1 MQTELIDCT
10 VVSYANPDICILKLL
25 CVVFLYIITYFNKK
39 INIIQFRYINYD
51 NNLSRIVIITKRLPP
66 FPQTTAVQTV
76 TCVEL
81 SRKVW
86 ILPGGCGML
95 RVGGDNMRKAIVIAV
110 AALLLTACSSM
121 AEKEKPQVASAETT
135 TTTTQST
142 TTTALHTTSTTQATT
157 TSSSSSARVESTT
170 TTHSTTQ
177 LSTTTAK
184 PTATTSTTKASN
196 TTIKKTVQTTATATK
211 QTTSTSKAVQ
221 TSASIA
227 SKKVVW
233 SDLMLAWRHISERKN
248 ITQAEQE
255 LIRNDILNYGL
266 KKFNGKTKI
275 HCHVGNDNFDIAYLK
290 PIRMTVQGELTDWT
304 QHAHLDASVDT
315 DSLALINYAKT
326 EQEIYD
332 IVAWTRS
339 DSLRLIDFGLYSRYE
354 LSTMYGDLE
363 YASDIHFNVGFDGTY
378 IWFLNEDYYL

>member
-1 MQTELIDCT
+1 
-10 VVSYANPDICILKLL
+10 
-25 CVVFLYIITYFNKK
+25 
-39 INIIQFRYINYD
+39 
-51 NNLSRIVIITKRLPP
+51 
-66 FPQTTAVQTV
+66 
-76 TCVEL
+76 
-81 SRKVW
+81 
-86 ILPGGCGML
+86 ML
-95 RVGGDNMRKAIVIAV
+95 RVGGDTMRKAFVIAV

-142 TTTALHTTSTTQATT
+142 TTTTFHTTSTTQATT
-157 TSSSSSARVESTT
+157 SYSYSARVELTTTNQTTTQSSTT
-170 TTHSTTQ
+170 TT
-177 LSTTTAK
+177 K
-184 PTATTSTTKASN
+184 PTATTTTTTKASS
-196 TTIKKTVQTTATATK
+196 TTTSKAVQTTAVTHPTTA
-211 QTTSTSKAVQ
+211 TSKAVQ
-221 TSASIA
+221 TSASTA

-275 HCHVGNDNFDIAYLK
+275 HCHVGNDHFDIAYLK
-290 PIRMTVQGELTDWT
+290 PIKMTVQRELTDWT

-315 DSLALINYAKT
+315 DSLALINYAKS

-363 YASDIHFNVGFDGTY
+363 YASDINFNVGFDGTY

>member
-1 MQTELIDCT
+1 
-10 VVSYANPDICILKLL
+10 
-25 CVVFLYIITYFNKK
+25 
-39 INIIQFRYINYD
+39 
-51 NNLSRIVIITKRLPP
+51 
-66 FPQTTAVQTV
+66 
-76 TCVEL
+76 
-81 SRKVW
+81 
-86 ILPGGCGML
+86 
-95 RVGGDNMRKAIVIAV
+95 MRKSFVIAI
-110 AALLLTACSSM
+110 AALLLTACSGM
-121 AEKEKPQVASAETT
+121 AEKEKTQTVSTETT

-142 TTTALHTTSTTQATT
+142 TTPTLHTTSTTQGT
-157 TSSSSSARVESTT
+157 TSCSSSAIAKSTT
-170 TTHSTTQ
+170 TTQSTTQ
-177 LSTTTAK
+177 PSTTIVK
-184 PTATTSTTKASN
+184 PTATTTTTQASN

-211 QTTSTSKAVQ
+211 PTTATSKAVQ
-221 TSASIA
+221 TSASSA

-275 HCHVGNDNFDIAYLK
+275 HCHVGNDHFDIAYLK
-290 PIRMTVQGELTDWT
+290 PIKMTVQRELTDWM

-315 DSLALINYAKT
+315 DSLMLINYAKS

>member
-1 MQTELIDCT
+1 
-10 VVSYANPDICILKLL
+10 
-25 CVVFLYIITYFNKK
+25 
-39 INIIQFRYINYD
+39 
-51 NNLSRIVIITKRLPP
+51 
-66 FPQTTAVQTV
+66 
-76 TCVEL
+76 
-81 SRKVW
+81 
-86 ILPGGCGML
+86 ML
-95 RVGGDNMRKAIVIAV
+95 RVGGDTMRKAIVIAI

-121 AEKEKPQVASAETT
+121 AEKEKPQTVSTETS

-142 TTTALHTTSTTQATT
+142 TTPTLHTTSTTQATT
-157 TSSSSSARVESTT
+157 SCSYSARVELTTPTQTT
-170 TTHSTTQ
+170 TQS
-177 LSTTTAK
+177 STTTAK
-184 PTATTSTTKASN
+184 PTATTTTTKQANS

-211 QTTSTSKAVQ
+211 QTTATSKAVQ
-221 TSASIA
+221 TTTAKPA
-227 SKKVVW
+227 QKVVW

-275 HCHVGNDNFDIAYLK
+275 HCHVGNDHFDIAYLK
-290 PIRMTVQGELTDWT
+290 PIKMTVQRELTDWT
-304 QHAHLDASVDT
+304 QHAHLDASVDA
-315 DSLALINYAKT
+315 DSLALINYAKS

>member
-1 MQTELIDCT
+1 
-10 VVSYANPDICILKLL
+10 
-25 CVVFLYIITYFNKK
+25 
-39 INIIQFRYINYD
+39 
-51 NNLSRIVIITKRLPP
+51 
-66 FPQTTAVQTV
+66 
-76 TCVEL
+76 
-81 SRKVW
+81 
-86 ILPGGCGML
+86 
-95 RVGGDNMRKAIVIAV
+95 MRKAFVISV

-121 AEKEKPQVASAETT
+121 AEKEKPQAESTKTT
-135 TTTTQST
+135 TTTTAT
-142 TTTALHTTSTTQATT
+142 TTPTPHTTSTTQRTT
-157 TSSSSSARVESTT
+157 TCSSSAKIESTT
-170 TTHSTTQ
+170 TTQSSTT
-177 LSTTTAK
+177 LAK
-184 PTATTSTTKASN
+184 PTATTTTTTTKSY
-196 TTIKKTVQTTATATK
+196 TTTKKAAQTTTAAKQTTA
-211 QTTSTSKAVQ
+211 TSKAVQ
-221 TSASIA
+221 ATASSASN
-227 SKKVVW
+227 KVVW

-275 HCHVGNDNFDIAYLK
+275 HCHVGNDHFDIAYLK
-290 PIRMTVQGELTDWT
+290 PIKMTVQRELTDWT

-315 DSLALINYAKT
+315 DSLALINYAKS

-378 IWFLNEDYYL
+378 IWFLNEDYYV

>member
-1 MQTELIDCT
+1 
-10 VVSYANPDICILKLL
+10 
-25 CVVFLYIITYFNKK
+25 
-39 INIIQFRYINYD
+39 
-51 NNLSRIVIITKRLPP
+51 
-66 FPQTTAVQTV
+66 
-76 TCVEL
+76 
-81 SRKVW
+81 
-86 ILPGGCGML
+86 
-95 RVGGDNMRKAIVIAV
+95 MRKAFVIAV
-110 AALLLTACSSM
+110 AALLLTACSSI

-135 TTTTQST
+135 TTTT
-142 TTTALHTTSTTQATT
+142 LHTTSTTQTP
-157 TSSSSSARVESTT
+157 TSCSSSAEVESTT
-170 TTHSTTQ
+170 TQTSIQSSTTK
-177 LSTTTAK
+177 AK
-184 PTATTSTTKASN
+184 PTATTTTTTQAIRTTTSKA
-196 TTIKKTVQTTATATK
+196 VQTTTATK
-211 QTTSTSKAVQ
+211 PATTSSKAVQ
-221 TSASIA
+221 TSASSA

-233 SDLMLAWRHISERKN
+233 SDLMLAWRHISERKT

-275 HCHVGNDNFDIAYLK
+275 HCHVGNDHFDIAYLK
-290 PIRMTVQGELTDWT
+290 PIKMTVQRELTDWT

-315 DSLALINYAKT
+315 DSLALINYAKS

-339 DSLRLIDFGLYSRYE
+339 NSLRLIDFGLYSRYE

>member
-1 MQTELIDCT
+1 
-10 VVSYANPDICILKLL
+10 
-25 CVVFLYIITYFNKK
+25 
-39 INIIQFRYINYD
+39 
-51 NNLSRIVIITKRLPP
+51 
-66 FPQTTAVQTV
+66 
-76 TCVEL
+76 
-81 SRKVW
+81 
-86 ILPGGCGML
+86 ML
-95 RVGGDNMRKAIVIAV
+95 RVGGDTMRKAFVISV
-110 AALLLTACSSM
+110 AALLLTACSGM
-121 AEKEKPQVASAETT
+121 AEKEKPHTVSTETT
-135 TTTTQST
+135 TTTTQPNITSMYQVTIETQPT
-142 TTTALHTTSTTQATT
+142 TTCSGSTKA
-157 TSSSSSARVESTT
+157 ESIT
-170 TTHSTTQ
+170 TTHSTTP
-177 LSTTTAK
+177 STTTTK
-184 PTATTSTTKASN
+184 PTAATTTTHANSTTTSKAM
-196 TTIKKTVQTTATATK
+196 QTTTAAK
-211 QTTSTSKAVQ
+211 HTTSTSKAVQ
-221 TSASIA
+221 TSTATA

-233 SDLMLAWRHISERKN
+233 SNLMLAWRHISERKN

-255 LIRNDILNYGL
+255 LIRNDILSYGL

-275 HCHVGNDNFDIAYLK
+275 HCHVGNDHFNISYLK
-290 PIRMTVQGELTDWT
+290 PIKMTVQRELTDWT

>member
-1 MQTELIDCT
+1 
-10 VVSYANPDICILKLL
+10 
-25 CVVFLYIITYFNKK
+25 
-39 INIIQFRYINYD
+39 
-51 NNLSRIVIITKRLPP
+51 
-66 FPQTTAVQTV
+66 
-76 TCVEL
+76 
-81 SRKVW
+81 
-86 ILPGGCGML
+86 
-95 RVGGDNMRKAIVIAV
+95 MRKAFVIAV

-135 TTTTQST
+135 TTTT
-142 TTTALHTTSTTQATT
+142 LHTTSTTQTP
-157 TSSSSSARVESTT
+157 TSCSSSAEVESTT
-170 TTHSTTQ
+170 TQTSIQSSTTK
-177 LSTTTAK
+177 AK
-184 PTATTSTTKASN
+184 PTATTTTTTQAIRTTTSKA
-196 TTIKKTVQTTATATK
+196 VQTTTATK
-211 QTTSTSKAVQ
+211 PATTSSKAVQ
-221 TSASIA
+221 TSASSA

-275 HCHVGNDNFDIAYLK
+275 HCHVGNDHFDIAYLK
-290 PIRMTVQGELTDWT
+290 PIKMTVQRELTDWT

-315 DSLALINYAKT
+315 DSLALINYAKS

-339 DSLRLIDFGLYSRYE
+339 DSLRLIDFGLHSRYE
-354 LSTMYGDLE
+354 LSLMNGGLK

-378 IWFLNEDYYL
+378 IWFLNEDYYV

>member
-1 MQTELIDCT
+1 
-10 VVSYANPDICILKLL
+10 
-25 CVVFLYIITYFNKK
+25 
-39 INIIQFRYINYD
+39 
-51 NNLSRIVIITKRLPP
+51 
-66 FPQTTAVQTV
+66 
-76 TCVEL
+76 
-81 SRKVW
+81 
-86 ILPGGCGML
+86 ML
-95 RVGGDNMRKAIVIAV
+95 RVGGDTMRKTFVIAI
-110 AALLLTACSSM
+110 AALLLTACSGI
-121 AEKEKPQVASAETT
+121 AEKEKTQTVSTETT
-135 TTTTQST
+135 TTTTQSAT
-142 TTTALHTTSTTQATT
+142 TTTLHTTSSTQATT
-157 TSSSSSARVESTT
+157 RCSNSAKVESTT
-170 TTHSTTQ
+170 TTQASTQ
-177 LSTTTAK
+177 SSTTTAK
-184 PTATTSTTKASN
+184 PTATTTTTHANSTTTSKA
-196 TTIKKTVQTTATATK
+196 VQTTATATK
-211 QTTSTSKAVQ
+211 QTTATSKAVL
-221 TSASIA
+221 TSAATA

-275 HCHVGNDNFDIAYLK
+275 HCHVGNDHFDIAYLK
-290 PIRMTVQGELTDWT
+290 PIKMTVQRELTGWT

-315 DSLALINYAKT
+315 DSLALINYAKS

-354 LSTMYGDLE
+354 LSVRYGDLE

>member
-1 MQTELIDCT
+1 
-10 VVSYANPDICILKLL
+10 
-25 CVVFLYIITYFNKK
+25 
-39 INIIQFRYINYD
+39 
-51 NNLSRIVIITKRLPP
+51 
-66 FPQTTAVQTV
+66 
-76 TCVEL
+76 
-81 SRKVW
+81 
-86 ILPGGCGML
+86 ML
-95 RVGGDNMRKAIVIAV
+95 RVGGDTMRKTLVIAI
-110 AALLLTACSSM
+110 AALLLTACNGM
-121 AEKEKPQVASAETT
+121 AEKEKTHTVSTETT

-142 TTTALHTTSTTQATT
+142 TTTLHTTRTTQAP
-157 TSSSSSARVESTT
+157 TSYSSSAEVESTT
-170 TTHSTTQ
+170 TTQTTTLSSTT
-177 LSTTTAK
+177 LEK
-184 PTATTSTTKASN
+184 PTATTTTTTQTSSTTTKKA
-196 TTIKKTVQTTATATK
+196 VQTTAAAK
-211 QTTSTSKAVQ
+211 QTTTSKAVQ
-221 TSASIA
+221 TSAAST

-275 HCHVGNDNFDIAYLK
+275 HCHVGNDHFDIAYLK
-290 PIRMTVQGELTDWT
+290 PIKMTVQRELTDWT

-315 DSLALINYAKT
+315 DSLALINYAKS

>member
-1 MQTELIDCT
+1 
-10 VVSYANPDICILKLL
+10 
-25 CVVFLYIITYFNKK
+25 
-39 INIIQFRYINYD
+39 
-51 NNLSRIVIITKRLPP
+51 
-66 FPQTTAVQTV
+66 
-76 TCVEL
+76 
-81 SRKVW
+81 
-86 ILPGGCGML
+86 
-95 RVGGDNMRKAIVIAV
+95 MRKAFVIAV
-110 AALLLTACSSM
+110 AALLLTACSSI

-135 TTTTQST
+135 TTTT
-142 TTTALHTTSTTQATT
+142 LHTTSTTQTP
-157 TSSSSSARVESTT
+157 TSCSSSAEVESTT
-170 TTHSTTQ
+170 TQTSIQSSTTK
-177 LSTTTAK
+177 AK
-184 PTATTSTTKASN
+184 PTATTTTTTQAIRTTTSKA
-196 TTIKKTVQTTATATK
+196 VQTTTATK
-211 QTTSTSKAVQ
+211 PATTSSKAVQ
-221 TSASIA
+221 TSASSA

-275 HCHVGNDNFDIAYLK
+275 HCHVGNDHFDIAYLK
-290 PIRMTVQGELTDWT
+290 PIKMTVQRELTDWT

-315 DSLALINYAKT
+315 DSLALINYAKS

-339 DSLRLIDFGLYSRYE
+339 NSLRLIDFGLYSRYE

>member
-1 MQTELIDCT
+1 
-10 VVSYANPDICILKLL
+10 
-25 CVVFLYIITYFNKK
+25 
-39 INIIQFRYINYD
+39 
-51 NNLSRIVIITKRLPP
+51 
-66 FPQTTAVQTV
+66 
-76 TCVEL
+76 
-81 SRKVW
+81 
-86 ILPGGCGML
+86 ML
-95 RVGGDNMRKAIVIAV
+95 RVGGDTMRKSFVIAI

-121 AEKEKPQVASAETT
+121 AEKEKTQATSTETT

-142 TTTALHTTSTTQATT
+142 TTTLHTTSTTQATT
-157 TSSSSSARVESTT
+157 TSSSISARVESPTTTQTTTQPSTTIEKQTATT
-170 TTHSTTQ
+170 TTTTRTS
-177 LSTTTAK
+177 STTT
-184 PTATTSTTKASN
+184 SKA
-196 TTIKKTVQTTATATK
+196 VQTTAAAKPTTAA
-211 QTTSTSKAVQ
+211 SKAVQ
-221 TSASIA
+221 TSASNA

-275 HCHVGNDNFDIAYLK
+275 HCHVGNDHFDIAYLK
-290 PIRMTVQGELTDWT
+290 PIKMTVQRELTDWT

-315 DSLALINYAKT
+315 DSLALINYAKS